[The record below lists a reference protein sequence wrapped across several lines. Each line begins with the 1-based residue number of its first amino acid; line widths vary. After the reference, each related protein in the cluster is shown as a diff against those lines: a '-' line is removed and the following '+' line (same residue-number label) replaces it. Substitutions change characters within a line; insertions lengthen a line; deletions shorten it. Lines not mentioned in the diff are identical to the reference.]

1 MDQAKE
7 NAYTKEVS
15 CKMKYV
21 YKNVHHFNHSLE
33 NSKVYPANKIVLTCN
48 MKI

>member
-1 MDQAKE
+1 MDWAKE

-21 YKNVHHFNHSLE
+21 YKNVHHFNHLLE
-33 NSKVYPANKIVLTCN
+33 NIKYDGVTYPGITLLKS
-48 MKI
+48 